1 MGADRLCWKLRKRT
15 DPLRPSTFWHQPV
28 RAPQRWQCRYHRRD
42 RLPIDEAPP
51 CRQIRRE
58 LQHLSRSWRQSSR
71 LQTNRIPQQQRV
83 PQRPSPRAT
92 FGVAVHQRSERF
104 HTLLFRRILFH
115 LTIKGGP
122 NDLFAIGRRA
132 VVLVSTAVD
141 GQTLTLR
148 CRRGSGRKM
157 KAA

>member
-1 MGADRLCWKLRKRT
+1 MGADRRGWKLRQRT
-15 DPLRPSTFWHQPV
+15 DPFRPSTFWHQPV

-51 CRQIRRE
+51 CRADSKRAAASFAVMATVVSTSDKPHPAAAASTAE
-58 LQHLSRSWRQSSR
+58 A
-71 LQTNRIPQQQRV
+71 V
-83 PQRPSPRAT
+83 PRAT